1 MLSKSSISRWALVAW
16 TLAACQPPA
25 PAVDE
30 ERLARRVAELLAD
43 RYGEEG
49 LCRARA
55 ASGGEEG
62 SDGAEAPAESQE
74 AQQREALDAVRSQ
87 MEQQLAAAAQRLALE
102 PELPTAQLSAE
113 QRATSSGSGVHTRVC
128 LPLPADTP
136 AVGPERAIVTIVA
149 FLDPE
154 CPFCARL
161 YPLLVRAQQ
170 AYAQDVRLA
179 VALHPLAFHRSAPR
193 ASMALREAYAQR
205 QSEGFFRFFSRV
217 YSDTRDL
224 SMSTLEGYAEELN
237 IDAARLREAV
247 SDGRHRD
254 AVAASVA
261 LAASANIQS
270 SPTLFVNG
278 RRVQGAVPEDVL
290 GGVLHEELE
299 RARRLQRS
307 TPAARLSAALCRADA
322 SSAAPTP
329 ARPHPLPASPNG
341 VRP

>member
-1 MLSKSSISRWALVAW
+1 VLSKSSISRWALVAW

-74 AQQREALDAVRSQ
+74 AQQREALDAMRSQ
-87 MEQQLAAAAQRLALE
+87 MEQLAAAAQRLAPE
-102 PELPTAQLSAE
+102 PALPTVQLAVE
-113 QRATSSGSGVHTRVC
+113 QRASSSGTGEHVRVC
-128 LPLPADTP
+128 LPLPAETP

-179 VALHPLAFHRSAPR
+179 VALHPMSFHQSAPR

-205 QSEGFFRFFSRV
+205 QSEGFFRYFSRV

-224 SMSTLEGYAEELN
+224 SMTTLEGYAEELN
-237 IDAARLREAV
+237 IDAARLRDAV

-261 LAASANIQS
+261 LAASANIQG

-278 RRVQGAVPEDVL
+278 RRVLGAVPEDVL
-290 GGVLHEELE
+290 GGVLHEEIE
-299 RARRLQRS
+299 RARRLQRG
-307 TPAARLSAALCRADA
+307 TPAARLPAALCRADA